1 MSAEVRQSAAAGL
14 LWLREGQ
21 CYRCGNVA
29 GGPLRKMSH
38 LVLRP
43 PLQFD
48 RQAGIPY
55 NGRSVRRH
63 IYSLTRSSDVVEQ
76 AAVEEGLNCV
86 NGSDVVLMFPSF
98 DEGNEPGGVQM

>member
-21 CYRCGNVA
+21 CDRCGNVA

-43 PLQFD
+43 PLEFD
-48 RQAGIPY
+48 GQAGIPF
-55 NGRSVRRH
+55 NGCSVGRH
-63 IYSLTRSSDVVEQ
+63 IYSVTRSSHVVEQ
-76 AAVEEGLNCV
+76 AAMEEGINCV
-86 NGSDVVLMFPSF
+86 NGPDVVLMFPSF